1 MSVAA
6 WGRGERVEW
15 RGLGGQQRWGQRRR
29 FEEGV
34 GEEAQV
40 SSRAPVSL
48 ALSTGQSLGIG
59 VPETIGEGAP
69 FSRNSSMPTSS
80 HPHQIPSCLASD
92 MHSLGMTELFKVRAG
107 LWHLLPRPQGL
118 WPEHHGVAVW
128 GAGLGQGLI
137 QFHFPLS
144 SSACE
149 TSSSRHDISRQS
161 VVGLRLPGETWLET
175 PLI

>member
-1 MSVAA
+1 M
-6 WGRGERVEW
+6 EW

-29 FEEGV
+29 FEEGG

-59 VPETIGEGAP
+59 VPGTTGEGAP
-69 FSRNSSMPTSS
+69 FSRNSGMPTSS

-92 MHSLGMTELFKVRAG
+92 EHSLGMPELFEGRAG

-137 QFHFPLS
+137 QFHFRWVEFKCL
-144 SSACE
+144 
-149 TSSSRHDISRQS
+149 
-161 VVGLRLPGETWLET
+161 
-175 PLI
+175 